1 MSDATQ
7 KSRAKTMRHNRK
19 IIGFGI
25 CYPAHIGLD
34 PTTPSSITFPQRHAT
49 CISFLIYITHV
60 FSVLFALLTCSICSR
75 NFTAVPTEYREF
87 AVNAKIQHRLCIRLL
102 NNVKQPSTT
111 EEKKAQ
117 QQGMWCVSC
126 FSRDLKKTKRVLEWR
141 KIRNLFLSLLVLI
154 EWCLVFSMG
163 QAIERSSRDHRI
175 MTVNTCV

>member
-102 NNVKQPSTT
+102 NNVNQVLQRKRKRNNK
-111 EEKKAQ
+111 ECDA
-117 QQGMWCVSC
+117 CRVSA
-126 FSRDLKKTKRVLEWR
+126 E
-141 KIRNLFLSLLVLI
+141 I
-154 EWCLVFSMG
+154 
-163 QAIERSSRDHRI
+163 
-175 MTVNTCV
+175 